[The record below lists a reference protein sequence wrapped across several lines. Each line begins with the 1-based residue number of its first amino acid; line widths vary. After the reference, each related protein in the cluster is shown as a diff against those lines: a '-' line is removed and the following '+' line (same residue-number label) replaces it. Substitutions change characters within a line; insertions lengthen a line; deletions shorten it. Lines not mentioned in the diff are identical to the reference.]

1 MASSLAGTGQTFS
14 IALDIR
20 ANQAASITS
29 DTTQGS
35 TASGIVAANRA
46 MVMEMDIPEFFQA
59 AMDK

>member
-1 MASSLAGTGQTFS
+1 M
-14 IALDIR
+14 DIR

-59 AMDK
+59 AMDR